1 MVYKLPHCPR
11 FGISFC
17 ATSRSEPNLKTPHF
31 KMFKYVIV
39 LLALIAAVFAAP
51 KPQYLLAPA
60 SYSYSES
67 YRQPAAAT
75 VYSSGAYIPTAYT
88 TSYAAPAVYS
98 ASYPAAYVY

>member
-1 MVYKLPHCPR
+1 
-11 FGISFC
+11 
-17 ATSRSEPNLKTPHF
+17 
-31 KMFKYVIV
+31 MFKYVIV

-51 KPQYLLAPA
+51 KPQFLYAPA

-67 YRQPAAAT
+67 YRQPAAT

-98 ASYPAAYVY
+98 APYQAAYVY

>member
-1 MVYKLPHCPR
+1 MALLTSY
-11 FGISFC
+11 SF
-17 ATSRSEPNLKTPHF
+17 ALSQ
-31 KMFKYVIV
+31 VIV

-98 ASYPAAYVY
+98 APYPAAYVY